1 MSQNKLFR
9 ITRTW
14 LQKDKTGRWEEAERV
29 PVGTNKASI
38 AGLKQGEEY
47 QFRVM
52 AKNKAGLSEPSDP
65 TDACMAK
72 PRHRKFTDA

>member
-1 MSQNKLFR
+1 M
-9 ITRTW
+9 
-14 LQKDKTGRWEEAERV
+14 
-29 PVGTNKASI
+29 GTNKASI

-47 QFRVM
+47 QFRVL

-72 PRHRKFTDA
+72 PRHRKFSVPKP